1 MAETGAQTDFEE
13 RRRLLQMRML
23 YEVGLAINGS
33 LELSQVSQEILERA
47 LTMVDARAGALWVRD
62 STAGWE
68 VVGRIGHEAQTGG
81 PAAQAA
87 VAEAWKRRRLVQADD
102 AGGGWQHLCAVPLE
116 SGQQVD
122 GVLVVTDREQRR
134 GGVGPFNS
142 GDQALLLAFALQ
154 AGSALHNAQL
164 YRRLEQAY
172 EQLQAAQRKLA
183 QLEHLKAL
191 GDLSA
196 EVAHAVR
203 HILGIIVGRADLYLS
218 QPHDPEAAVRAI
230 LQTAESGEGILERL
244 QRCTR
249 LGVGHAREAVDVAQ
263 LAAASAADVQALWAE
278 RDRQAAGAVQ
288 WQVDCQPV
296 PSTWG
301 NGTDLQDV
309 LRNLLVNALEA
320 MPAGGRLRLGVGG
333 AEGRIVVDVEDDGV
347 GMSQDICARVFEP
360 FFTTKELPG
369 SGLGLSIA
377 YRIVE
382 DHGGELAVRSK
393 PGSGSCFTVSLPV
406 VAAPA
411 SGGMEDAQTDFDR

>member
-1 MAETGAQTDFEE
+1 MAETEAQTDFEE

-33 LELSQVSQEILERA
+33 LELAQVSHEILERA
-47 LTMVDARAGALWVRD
+47 LTMVDARAGALWVHD
-62 STAGWE
+62 NTGAWE

-81 PAAQAA
+81 ATAQAA
-87 VAEAWKRRRLVQADD
+87 VTEAWERRRLVQADG

-218 QPHDPEAAVRAI
+218 QPRDPEAAVRAI

-249 LGVGHAREAVDVAQ
+249 LGVGHGRETVDVAH
-263 LAAASAADVQALWAE
+263 LAAAAAADVQALWAE
-278 RDRQAAGAVQ
+278 RDRRAATAVQ
-288 WQVDCQPV
+288 WQVDCRPV
-296 PSTWG
+296 PDTWA

-309 LRNLLVNALEA
+309 VRNLLVNALEA
-320 MPAGGRLRLGVGG
+320 MPTGGHLRLAVGVVD
-333 AEGRIVVDVEDDGV
+333 GRIRVEVEDDGP
-347 GMSQDICARVFEP
+347 GMNQDVCARVFEP
-360 FFTTKELPG
+360 FFTTKEIPG

-382 DHGGELAVRSK
+382 DHGGELAVRSQS
-393 PGSGSCFTVSLPV
+393 GSGSCFTVLLPV
-406 VAAPA
+406 VAAPTQG
-411 SGGMEDAQTDFDR
+411 SSEDAQTDLDR